1 MKYEKLL
8 YVIISTV
15 LITAF
20 VMIGYISSPINLR
33 APGSAAKKLY
43 YVDHISATHQFIIK
57 KFNEKYKGQ
66 IEVVPI
72 NLPFEK
78 FSTNE
83 RKEILARFLRSKS
96 DRIDIFAVDQ
106 IWVPRFAKWGIP
118 LEKYISPLQKENLL
132 KFAMQSC
139 YYDGQLVAVPLYID
153 VALMYYR
160 RDLLERLPD
169 YAVIKYKIENSISW
183 EDFFALKKRLATI
196 SNSPFYTFQADDYE
210 GLMCSFIELL
220 ASQGTNLMN
229 RDSLILNTP
238 QARRALKLLV
248 DMVNSGISPKEVV
261 KYRENQ
267 SYNYFIDHDGY
278 FLRGWPA
285 FLNDYKSDARISDV
299 YEKLERA
306 PLPHFEGGK
315 AVSVYGGWNLV
326 ISRYSTK
333 IPESVI
339 FVNYLISEEAQR
351 ILYESGKFLP
361 VNSKMYSDTAY
372 IKKHKNLVFYKSI
385 LEKGVYRP
393 FSEKYTIVSDVISYY
408 LNLAIKNKMTV
419 EEALSK
425 AEEKVNSQDILLK

>member
-1 MKYEKLL
+1 M
-8 YVIISTV
+8 V
-15 LITAF
+15 
-20 VMIGYISSPINLR
+20 GYISSPINLH
-33 APGSAAKKLY
+33 APGSAAKKIY
-43 YVDHISATHQFIIK
+43 FVDHISSTHQYIIK

-83 RKEILARFLRSKS
+83 RKELLARFLRSKS

-139 YYDGQLVAVPLYID
+139 YHDGELIAVPLYID

-160 RDLLERLPD
+160 RDLLEQLPD
-169 YAVIKYKIENSISW
+169 YQTIKHKIENSISW
-183 EDFFALKKRLATI
+183 EDFFALQKRLSAA
-196 SNSPFYTFQADDYE
+196 NNPFYTFQADDFE

-220 ASQGTNLMN
+220 AGQGAELMN
-229 RDSLILNTP
+229 SNGSLSLNTP

-248 DMVNSGISPKEVV
+248 DMVNTGISPKEVA
-261 KYRENQ
+261 KFRENQ
-267 SYNYFIDHDGY
+267 SYNYFIDHNGY

-285 FLNDYKSDARISDV
+285 FLNDYKSDSRISDA
-299 YEKLERA
+299 YKRLERA

-326 ISRYSTK
+326 ISRYSAK

-361 VNSKMYSDTAY
+361 VNSKMYNDTAY
-372 IKKHKNLVFYKSI
+372 IRKHPDLNFYRSV
-385 LEKGVYRP
+385 LAKGVHRP
-393 FSEKYTIVSDVISYY
+393 FSEKYTNVSDVISYY

-419 EEALSK
+419 ENALAE
-425 AEEKVNSQDILLK
+425 AEEKVNSNSILLK